1 MKTMRC
7 CRNPSCWGILVALCC
22 CHGSF
27 AQHGTITAEFEETD
41 YSLGESIVV
50 KLVFENPSDADD
62 PWWIQEVQ
70 FGSYGGTI
78 GATIQR
84 KGETRSISELR
95 SPPGIY
101 EPYDRR
107 DRDIQPSE
115 SETVFVV
122 LSDWYTIVRPGDYV
136 ISFTCCRI
144 AEPKGGLQPSDWSY
158 YDIPAS
164 EPEFMSNPVTVRVR
178 ALDEKSY
185 TETARRYLAKALQ
198 GGYSEDEAFER
209 PEDNVFAK
217 ALSRM
222 TRESMLPVLED
233 LYHGCSD
240 AICRKYALEGMAR
253 VGSERALDAIRRI
266 EYWKY
271 GDELLILE
279 SISYFFVFDE
289 DHVLDMG
296 KSFFMR
302 FLPNFPVRL
311 QTRARLAYS
320 EVMRRGYTRRVFPS
334 SEASPKQ

>member
-7 CRNPSCWGILVALCC
+7 CRSPSCWGILVALCC

-27 AQHGTITAEFEETD
+27 AQNGTITAEFEETD

-50 KLVFENPSDADD
+50 KLIFENPSDAND
-62 PWWIQEVQ
+62 PWAISEVE
-70 FGSYGGTI
+70 FEPHGGTI
-78 GATIQR
+78 GVIVKR
-84 KGETRSISELR
+84 KGETGSISELR
-95 SPPGIY
+95 LPPGIY

-107 DRDIQPSE
+107 DRFLQPSE
-115 SETVFVV
+115 SEIAFAV
-122 LSDWYTIVRPGDYV
+122 LSDWHTMAKPGSYLV
-136 ISFTCCRI
+136 SFTCCRT
-144 AEPKGGLQPSDWSY
+144 AEPEGGLQPSGWSY
-158 YDIPAS
+158 HDLPAS
-164 EPEFMSNPVTVRVR
+164 EPEFVSDSVTVRVH
-178 ALDEKSY
+178 APDEKGFM
-185 TETARRYLAKALQ
+185 ETARRYLAKALQ
-198 GGYSEDEAFER
+198 GRYSEDEAFER

-253 VGSERALDAIRRI
+253 VGSERALEAIRRI

-279 SISYFFVFDE
+279 SISYFFVFDGE
-289 DHVLDMG
+289 FASHRG

-302 FLPNFPVRL
+302 FLPDFPGQL
-311 QTRARLAYS
+311 QAKARLAYS
-320 EVMRRGYTRRVFPS
+320 GVMRRGYTRRVFPS
-334 SEASPKQ
+334 SGAPPKQ